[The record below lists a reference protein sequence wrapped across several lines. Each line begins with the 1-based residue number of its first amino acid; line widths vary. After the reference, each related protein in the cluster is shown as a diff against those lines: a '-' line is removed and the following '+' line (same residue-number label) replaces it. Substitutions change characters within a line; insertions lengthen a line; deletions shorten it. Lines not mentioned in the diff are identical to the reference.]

1 MVWLRPVSAASRWD
15 KADERPAGSGALLM
29 SGHTLVLGRERALEL
44 AAEAIRSAKAAG
56 ADEAEVVLMTEDSG
70 LTRYA
75 ANQIHQHVAERNI
88 EVRVRAAVGSRVAVA
103 AGNQPTA
110 DALRQLGERAAAM
123 AARSPED
130 PYFFGLPEL
139 SATPY
144 VDQTTYY
151 ASTAELEP
159 ADRAATV
166 LGIVDL
172 LRGAGAEGFG
182 AVTSA
187 VSELTVVNSH
197 GLHAYQAFTDAWVSV
212 VAQRER
218 VTPRGAVALQALTTA
233 DRWGGAPKLRPPA
246 VRPASGFAT
255 SCHRDWTEVDAEAA
269 TLRSLA
275 KASLEPPR
283 HLPPGRYTV
292 VLEEEAVAEIM
303 GFLAYS
309 ALNGLEYVE
318 GKSPFAGRLGE
329 RAYPSWITLRDDP
342 TDARGANVSVDF
354 EGIHK
359 APLTLIREGVL
370 EQVAWDRAT
379 ARRAGVKTTGHA
391 LPAPNPHGPMPLNLV
406 LSPGTRTKS
415 ELVAQVERG
424 LLITRFHYVNEVDPA
439 KTLLTGM
446 TRDGTFL
453 IEDGHVTAPVQD
465 LRWVQSIDRV
475 LKHTRAV
482 GDTLRLIST
491 GPGYG
496 IRFLTGSLVPALLVD
511 DFEIT
516 GSAEG

>member
-1 MVWLRPVSAASRWD
+1 M
-15 KADERPAGSGALLM
+15 SGPQARDGGAMPM

-44 AAEAIRSAKAAG
+44 AAEAIRSALAAG

-110 DALRQLGERAAAM
+110 EAVGKLGERAAAM
-123 AARSPED
+123 ASRSPED
-130 PYFFGLPEL
+130 PYFFGLPAP
-139 SATPY
+139 SDSPH
-144 VDQTTYY
+144 VDQNTFY

-166 LGIVDL
+166 LGIVEL
-172 LRGAGAEGFG
+172 LRGAGAQGFG

-197 GLHAYQAFTDAWVSV
+197 GLHAYQAFTDAWVSA

-218 VTPRGAVALQALTTA
+218 VTPRGAAALHALTTS
-233 DRWGGAPKLRPPA
+233 DRLGGAPELLPPA

-269 TLRSLA
+269 TLRALA

-283 HLPPGRYTV
+283 HVPPGRYTV
-292 VLEEEAVAEIM
+292 VLEEEAVSEM
-303 GFLAYS
+303 LGFLAYG
-309 ALNGLEYVE
+309 ALNGLEYLE

-342 TDARGANVSVDF
+342 TDARGANVSMDF
-354 EGIHK
+354 EGVPK

-370 EQVAWDRAT
+370 EQVAWDSAT
-379 ARRAGVKTTGHA
+379 ARRAGTRSTGHA

-406 LSPGTRTKS
+406 LSPGTHSRS

-424 LLITRFHYVNEVDPA
+424 LLITRFHYVNEVDQA

-453 IEDGHVTAPVQD
+453 IEDGRVTGPVQD
-465 LRWVQSIDRV
+465 LRWVESIEGV
-475 LKHTRAV
+475 LARTRAI
-482 GDTLRLIST
+482 GDAVRLISE

-496 IRFLTGSLVPALLVD
+496 IRFLMGSLVPALLVD

-516 GSAEG
+516 GSAE

>member
-1 MVWLRPVSAASRWD
+1 
-15 KADERPAGSGALLM
+15 M
-29 SGHTLVLGRERALEL
+29 SGHTPVLGRERALDL
-44 AAEAIRSAKAAG
+44 AAEAVRSAKAAG
-56 ADEAEVVLMTEDSG
+56 ADEVEVVLMTEDSG

-75 ANQIHQHVAERNI
+75 ANQIHQHVVERNI

-103 AGNQPTA
+103 AGNQPTP
-110 DALRQLGERAAAM
+110 DAVRKLGERAAAM

-130 PYFFGLPEL
+130 PYFFGLPGP

-144 VDQTTYY
+144 PDQNTYY

-172 LRGAGAEGFG
+172 LRGAGAQGFG

-187 VSELTVVNSH
+187 VTELTVVNNH
-197 GLHAYQAFTDAWVSV
+197 DLHAYQAFTDAWVSV

-218 VTPRGAVALQALTTA
+218 VTPGGATALQALATA
-233 DRWGGAPKLRPPA
+233 DRLGGAPELRPLV
-246 VRPASGFAT
+246 VRPTSGFAT
-255 SCHRDWTEVDAEAA
+255 SCHRDWTEVDAESA
-269 TLRSLA
+269 TLRALA
-275 KASLEPPR
+275 KASLELPR
-283 HLPPGRYTV
+283 HVPPGRYTV
-292 VLEEEAVAEIM
+292 ILEEEAVAEM
-303 GFLAYS
+303 LGFLAYS

-318 GKSPFAGRLGE
+318 GKSAFAGRLGE
-329 RAYPSWITLRDDP
+329 RPYPSWITLRDDP

-354 EGIHK
+354 EGVLK
-359 APLTLIREGVL
+359 APLTLIREGTL
-370 EQVAWDRAT
+370 EQVAWDSAT
-379 ARRAGVKTTGHA
+379 ARRAGVQTTGHA

-406 LSPGTRTKS
+406 LSPGTHTKS
-415 ELVAQVERG
+415 ELVSQVERG

-453 IEDGHVTAPVQD
+453 IEDGHVTAPVQN
-465 LRWVQSIDRV
+465 LRWVESIEGV
-475 LKHTRAV
+475 LTRTRAISNSV
-482 GDTLRLIST
+482 RLISA

-516 GSAEG
+516 GSAE

>member
-1 MVWLRPVSAASRWD
+1 MSGPQARD
-15 KADERPAGSGALLM
+15 GGALPM
-29 SGHTLVLGRERALEL
+29 SGHAPVLGRERALDL
-44 AAEAIRSAKAAG
+44 AAEAVHSAKAAG
-56 ADEAEVVLMTEDSG
+56 ADETEVVLMTEDSG

-88 EVRVRAAVGSRVAVA
+88 EVRVRAAVGARVAVA
-103 AGNQPTA
+103 AGNQPTP
-110 DALRQLGERAAAM
+110 DALRKLGERAAEM

-130 PYFFGLPEL
+130 PYFFGLPTPP
-139 SATPY
+139 ATPY
-144 VDQTTYY
+144 VDQNTFY

-172 LRGAGAEGFG
+172 LRGVGAQGFG

-187 VSELTVVNSH
+187 VSELMVVNSH

-218 VTPRGAVALQALTTA
+218 VTPQGAAAIQALTTA
-233 DRWGGAPKLRPPA
+233 DRSGGAPEPRPPA
-246 VRPASGFAT
+246 VRSASGFAT

-269 TLRSLA
+269 TLRALA

-283 HLPPGRYTV
+283 RVPPGRYTV
-292 VLEEEAVAEIM
+292 VLEEEAVAEM
-303 GFLAYS
+303 LGFLAHG
-309 ALNGLEYVE
+309 ALNGLEFLE

-329 RAYPSWITLRDDP
+329 RPYPSWITLRDDP
-342 TDARGANVSVDF
+342 TDARGANVSLDF
-354 EGIHK
+354 EGTHK

-370 EQVAWDRAT
+370 EQVTWDRAT
-379 ARRAGVKTTGHA
+379 ARRAGYETTGHA

-406 LSPGTRTKS
+406 LSPGTQSKS
-415 ELVAQVERG
+415 DLVAQVERG

-465 LRWVQSIDRV
+465 LRWVESIEGV
-475 LKHTRAV
+475 LTRTRAL
-482 GDTLRLIST
+482 GDTVRLISA

-496 IRFLTGSLVPALLVD
+496 IRFLTGSLVPTMLVD

-516 GSAEG
+516 GSAE

>member
-1 MVWLRPVSAASRWD
+1 MSGPQARD
-15 KADERPAGSGALLM
+15 GGALPL
-29 SGHTLVLGRERALEL
+29 SGHTLVLGRERAMEL
-44 AAEAIRSAKAAG
+44 AAEAIRSALAAG

-103 AGNQPTA
+103 VGNQPTA
-110 DALRQLGERAAAM
+110 DAARKLGERAAAM
-123 AARSPED
+123 ATRSPED
-130 PYFFGLPEL
+130 PYFCGLPAPSDAQYL
-139 SATPY
+139 
-144 VDQTTYY
+144 DQNTFYT
-151 ASTAELEP
+151 STAELEP

-166 LGIVDL
+166 LEIVNL
-172 LRGAGAEGFG
+172 LRGAGAQGFG

-187 VSELTVVNSH
+187 ASELTVVNSH
-197 GLHAYQAFTDAWVSV
+197 GLRAYQAFTDAWVSV

-218 VTPRGAVALQALTTA
+218 VTPRGAAALQALTTA
-233 DRWGGAPKLRPPA
+233 DRLGGAPELLPPA

-269 TLRSLA
+269 TLRALA

-283 HLPPGRYTV
+283 HVPPGRYTV
-292 VLEEEAVAEIM
+292 ILEEEAVAEM
-303 GFLAYS
+303 LGFLAYG
-309 ALNGLEYVE
+309 ALNGLEYLE

-342 TDARGANVSVDF
+342 TDARGANVSMDF
-354 EGIHK
+354 EGAPK
-359 APLTLIREGVL
+359 APLTLIREGTL
-370 EQVAWDRAT
+370 EQVAWDSTT
-379 ARRAGVKTTGHA
+379 ARRLGIKTTGHA

-406 LSPGTRTKS
+406 LSPGTHTKS

-453 IEDGHVTAPVQD
+453 IENGHVTAPVQD
-465 LRWVQSIDRV
+465 LRWVESIEGV
-475 LKHTRAV
+475 LTRTRAI
-482 GDTLRLIST
+482 GDAVRLISE

-496 IRFLTGSLVPALLVD
+496 IRFLTGSLMPALLVD

-516 GSAEG
+516 GSAE

>member
-1 MVWLRPVSAASRWD
+1 MSGPQARD
-15 KADERPAGSGALLM
+15 GGALPL

-44 AAEAIRSAKAAG
+44 AAEAIRSALAAG

-103 AGNQPTA
+103 VGNQPTA
-110 DALRQLGERAAAM
+110 DAARKLGERAAAM
-123 AARSPED
+123 ATRSPED
-130 PYFFGLPEL
+130 PYFFGLPAPSDAQYL
-139 SATPY
+139 
-144 VDQTTYY
+144 DQNTFYT
-151 ASTAELEP
+151 STAELEP

-166 LGIVDL
+166 LEIVNL
-172 LRGAGAEGFG
+172 LRGAGAQGFG

-197 GLHAYQAFTDAWVSV
+197 GLRAYQAFTDAWLSV

-218 VTPRGAVALQALTTA
+218 VTPRGA
-233 DRWGGAPKLRPPA
+233 A

-255 SCHRDWTEVDAEAA
+255 SCHRDWIEVDAEAA
-269 TLRSLA
+269 TLRALA

-283 HLPPGRYTV
+283 HVPPGRYTV
-292 VLEEEAVAEIM
+292 ILEEEAVAEM
-303 GFLAYS
+303 LGFLAYG
-309 ALNGLEYVE
+309 ALNGLEYLE

-342 TDARGANVSVDF
+342 TDARGANVSMDF
-354 EGIHK
+354 EGVPK
-359 APLTLIREGVL
+359 APLTLIREGTL
-370 EQVAWDRAT
+370 EQVAWDSTT
-379 ARRAGVKTTGHA
+379 ARRLGIKTTGHA

-406 LSPGTRTKS
+406 LSPGAHTKS

-465 LRWVQSIDRV
+465 LRWVESIEGV
-475 LKHTRAV
+475 LERTRAV
-482 GDTLRLIST
+482 GDTMRLISE

-496 IRFLTGSLVPALLVD
+496 IRFLMGSLVPALLVD

-516 GSAEG
+516 GSAE

>member
-1 MVWLRPVSAASRWD
+1 MSGPQARD
-15 KADERPAGSGALLM
+15 GGALPL
-29 SGHTLVLGRERALEL
+29 SGHTLVLGRERAMEL
-44 AAEAIRSAKAAG
+44 AAEAVRSAKAAG
-56 ADEAEVVLMTEDSG
+56 ADEAEVMLMTEDSG

-103 AGNQPTA
+103 VGNQPTA
-110 DALRQLGERAAAM
+110 DAARKLGERAAAM
-123 AARSPED
+123 ATRSPED
-130 PYFFGLPEL
+130 PYFFGLPAPSDAQYL
-139 SATPY
+139 
-144 VDQTTYY
+144 DQNTFYT
-151 ASTAELEP
+151 STAELEP

-166 LGIVDL
+166 LEIVNL
-172 LRGAGAEGFG
+172 LRGAGAQGFG

-197 GLHAYQAFTDAWVSV
+197 GLRAYQAFTDAWLSV

-218 VTPRGAVALQALTTA
+218 VTPRGA
-233 DRWGGAPKLRPPA
+233 A
-246 VRPASGFAT
+246 VRRASGFAT

-269 TLRSLA
+269 TLRALA

-283 HLPPGRYTV
+283 HVPPGRYTV
-292 VLEEEAVAEIM
+292 ILEEEAVAEM
-303 GFLAYS
+303 LGFLAYG
-309 ALNGLEYVE
+309 ALNGLEYLE

-342 TDARGANVSVDF
+342 TDARGANVSMDF
-354 EGIHK
+354 EGVPK
-359 APLTLIREGVL
+359 APLTLIREGTL
-370 EQVAWDRAT
+370 EQVAWDSTT
-379 ARRAGVKTTGHA
+379 ARRLGIKTTGHA

-406 LSPGTRTKS
+406 LSPGAHTKS

-453 IEDGHVTAPVQD
+453 IENGHVTAPVQD
-465 LRWVQSIDRV
+465 LRWVESIKGV
-475 LKHTRAV
+475 LARTRAV
-482 GDTLRLIST
+482 GDTMRLISE

-496 IRFLTGSLVPALLVD
+496 IRFLMGSLVPALLVD

-516 GSAEG
+516 GSAE

>member
-1 MVWLRPVSAASRWD
+1 
-15 KADERPAGSGALLM
+15 M
-29 SGHTLVLGRERALEL
+29 SGLQARGGGLPTTSGHAPVLGRERALEL
-44 AAEAIRSAKAAG
+44 ALEAVRAARAAG
-56 ADEAEVVLMTEDSG
+56 ADEAEAVVMTEDSG

-75 ANQIHQHVAERNI
+75 ANQIHQHVAERNM

-103 AGNQPTA
+103 AGNQPTSH
-110 DALRQLGERAAAM
+110 ALRELGERAAAM
-123 AARSPED
+123 AVRSPED
-130 PYFFGLPEL
+130 PHFPGLPAR
-139 SATPY
+139 SATGY
-144 VDQTTYY
+144 ADQTTFY

-166 LGIVDL
+166 QGIVGL
-172 LRGAGAEGFG
+172 LRGAGAQGFG
-182 AVTSA
+182 AVTGA

-197 GLHAYQAFTDAWVSV
+197 GVNAYQAFTDAWISV
-212 VAQRER
+212 VAQRDR
-218 VTPRGAVALQALTTA
+218 VTERATAAVQALTTA
-233 DRWGGAPKLRPPA
+233 DRAGGAPELRAAPPLRPA
-246 VRPASGFAT
+246 TGFAT
-255 SCHRDWTEVDAEAA
+255 SCHRNWTEVDAEAA
-269 TLRSLA
+269 TLRALA

-283 HLPPGRYTV
+283 HAPPGRYTV
-292 VLEEEAVAEIM
+292 VLEQEAVAEM
-303 GFLAYS
+303 LEFLAYG

-318 GKSPFAGRLGE
+318 GKSLYAGRLGE
-329 RAYPSWITLRDDP
+329 QRYPGWITLRDDP
-342 TDARGANVSVDF
+342 LDPWGANISVDF
-354 EGIHK
+354 EGAPK
-359 APLTLIREGVL
+359 APLTLIRDGVL
-370 EQVAWDRAT
+370 ENVAWDTAT
-379 ARRAGVKTTGHA
+379 ARRAGVESTGHA
-391 LPAPNPHGPMPLNLV
+391 LTAPNPHGPMPLNLV
-406 LSPGTRTKS
+406 LSPGTHTKS

-453 IEDGHVTAPVQD
+453 IEDGRVTAPVQN
-465 LRWVQSIDRV
+465 LRWVESIDGV

-516 GSAEG
+516 GSAE

>member
-1 MVWLRPVSAASRWD
+1 MSGPQARDR
-15 KADERPAGSGALLM
+15 GALPM

-44 AAEAIRSAKAAG
+44 AAEAIRSALAAG

-103 AGNQPTA
+103 AGNQPTP
-110 DALRQLGERAAAM
+110 DAVRKLGERAAAM
-123 AARSPED
+123 ATRSPED
-130 PYFFGLPEL
+130 PYFFGLPVL

-144 VDQTTYY
+144 VDQDTFC

-166 LGIVDL
+166 LGIVEL
-172 LRGAGAEGFG
+172 LRGAGAQGFG

-197 GLHAYQAFTDAWVSV
+197 GLRAYQAFTDAWVSV

-218 VTPRGAVALQALTTA
+218 ITPRGAAALHALTTA
-233 DRWGGAPKLRPPA
+233 DRLGGAPELLPPA
-246 VRPASGFAT
+246 VHPASGFAT
-255 SCHRDWTEVDAEAA
+255 SCHRNWAEVDAEAA
-269 TLRSLA
+269 TLRALA
-275 KASLEPPR
+275 KASLEAPR
-283 HLPPGRYTV
+283 HVPPGRYTV
-292 VLEEEAVAEIM
+292 VLEEEAVAEM
-303 GFLAYS
+303 LGFLAYG
-309 ALNGLEYVE
+309 ALNGLEFLE

-329 RAYPSWITLRDDP
+329 RPYPAWITLRDDP
-342 TDARGANVSVDF
+342 TDARGANVSIDF
-354 EGIHK
+354 EGAHK
-359 APLTLIREGVL
+359 APLTLIREGVI
-370 EQVAWDRAT
+370 EQVAWDSAT
-379 ARRAGVKTTGHA
+379 ARRAGVRNTGHA

-406 LSPGTRTKS
+406 LSPGTHARS
-415 ELVAQVERG
+415 ELVAQVQRG

-453 IEDGHVTAPVQD
+453 IEDGHVTSPVQD
-465 LRWVQSIDRV
+465 LRWVESIEGV
-475 LKHTRAV
+475 LTRTRAIGNAV
-482 GDTLRLIST
+482 RLISE

-516 GSAEG
+516 GSAE